1 MHKLLPY
8 LWWTYSSTTIG
19 SLLIGQKP
27 LCFCLF
33 LLLAAAGA
41 LAMANLNGTT
51 SDDETD
57 SGMSGDEEQLRKRI
71 KTCWSSITWLIER
84 SINGWGQSSVRPHR
98 NYLYIASVRNG
109 GEQISKSR
117 RNKESTRFIRKYR
130 RYNDRH
136 SKSISGEHGDQT
148 CSERLL
154 LMQQAT
160 VILSSIHKNQE
171 RKWSKKLTYLN
182 RFAGT
187 YSPFLWYVFRA
198 TLNPFLI
205 QLQESISS

>member
-1 MHKLLPY
+1 MTDLLECHNQQPVNRTKTPMF
-8 LWWTYSSTTIG
+8 L
-19 SLLIGQKP
+19 P
-27 LCFCLF
+27 LFT

-84 SINGWGQSSVRPHR
+84 SINGWGQSSVRPHN

-109 GEQISKSR
+109 GEQISKGR
-117 RNKESTRFIRKYR
+117 RNKESTRSIRKYR

-160 VILSSIHKNQE
+160 VILSTRT
-171 RKWSKKLTYLN
+171 RKGSDQRNWPIWIDSQ
-182 RFAGT
+182 G
-187 YSPFLWYVFRA
+187 
-198 TLNPFLI
+198 LI
-205 QLQESISS
+205 ARSSDMSSELL